1 MLDTQSAFR
10 KSRESQFCM
19 VIRIVCEVPS
29 QISINRRASIVFP
42 LYYCSGKT
50 SFTINRQRK
59 TAKIS
64 GKNSLQ
70 SSQRSVRA
78 ISLIIEA
85 VKQQKSIFIT
95 HIQKLPAVQWELFH
109 FCGVLLQLG
118 CKNTDKCDNNVPTA
132 TLTQLLSNSRFHY
145 FKCNNI

>member
-1 MLDTQSAFR
+1 MQSSTITRPKTVQSTACDERSEWCMQQTYTSDTDCTR
-10 KSRESQFCM
+10 NGR
-19 VIRIVCEVPS
+19 VGGGR
-29 QISINRRASIVFP
+29 
-42 LYYCSGKT
+42 Y
-50 SFTINRQRK
+50 FTINRQRK

-118 CKNTDKCDNNVPTA
+118 CKNTDKSDNNVPTG
-132 TLTQLLSNSRFHY
+132 TFT
-145 FKCNNI
+145 